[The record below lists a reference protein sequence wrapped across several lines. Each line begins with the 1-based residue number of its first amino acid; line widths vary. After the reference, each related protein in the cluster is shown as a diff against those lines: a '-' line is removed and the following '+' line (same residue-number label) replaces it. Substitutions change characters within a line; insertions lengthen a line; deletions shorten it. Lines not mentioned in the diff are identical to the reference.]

1 MTYIVYADVM
11 LIWSILINFIVLCMS
26 SKILNVSIRIKHT
39 LFWSVLTGITSTA
52 EYMLTINQ
60 NTFIHHILYAGI
72 YISMT
77 ALYFETN
84 TFKSILSS
92 TCVIL
97 ICMTVIYGI
106 VNAVGGGIRNNLPR
120 TAIVLIIS
128 IIPLLTVIGILKS
141 KTAISENRY
150 RLLLNIDEKAI
161 NTYGYLDSG
170 NLLVDRLTGCPVV
183 ILDYRIMN
191 EFLNDDAYK
200 YILTYHNTGVFDYV
214 MLGKICKLQFYPL
227 PYRTISSDFSVMP
240 AFKLTALTYT
250 NIGKTFS
257 NVVAGISRY
266 KLKDKNDYQVLLN
279 ESLKPNRE
287 EYSND

>member
-11 LIWSILINFIVLCMS
+11 LIWSILINFTVLCIAA
-26 SKILNVSIRIKHT
+26 KILNFSIRIKHT

-52 EYMLTINQ
+52 EYLLTINQ

-84 TFKSILSS
+84 TIKSILIDS
-92 TCVIL
+92 CVIL
-97 ICMTVIYGI
+97 ICMAVIYGI
-106 VNAVGGGIRNNLPR
+106 VNAVGRGIGSNLLKSTLMLIVSTIPVLTVTGLLKAR
-120 TAIVLIIS
+120 TS
-128 IIPLLTVIGILKS
+128 IIT
-141 KTAISENRY
+141 NHH
-150 RLLLNIDEKAI
+150 RLLVKAGNKTID
-161 NTYGYLDSG
+161 TYGYIDSG
-170 NLLVDRLTGCPVV
+170 NLLVDRFTGYPVV

-191 EFLNDDAYK
+191 EIVNKDAYK
-200 YILTYHNTGVFDYV
+200 YILTYHSTGVFDYDRLSQ
-214 MLGKICKLQFYPL
+214 MCPLQFYPL

-240 AFKLTALTYT
+240 AFKLTSLTYT
-250 NIGKTFS
+250 NIGETFS